1 MNLKEKLFLKA
12 QSAREN
18 SYSPY
23 SKFAVGSAI
32 KFKNIDEI
40 YSGCNIENGSF
51 GATICAERVA
61 IYKGISEIKKQSIEA
76 ILIITS
82 GDEGD
87 YPCGLCLQTLSE
99 FSNNDTTVYLANPK
113 EIKREFKF
121 NDMMPYRFDFFK

>member
-1 MNLKEKLFLKA
+1 MKLKKTLFEKA
-12 QSAREN
+12 RDAREN

-23 SKFAVGSAI
+23 SNFSVGSAI
-32 KFKNIDEI
+32 KFKDSDHI

-51 GATICAERVA
+51 GGTICAERVA
-61 IYKGISEIKKQSIEA
+61 IYKGISELKKQCIEA
-76 ILIITS
+76 IMIVTS
-82 GDEGD
+82 GENGD

-99 FSNNDTTVYLANPK
+99 FSNDETIVYLANPN

>member
-1 MNLKEKLFLKA
+1 MKEILFEKA
-12 QSAREN
+12 RVAREN

-32 KFKNIDEI
+32 KFKGNDQI

-51 GATICAERVA
+51 GGTICAERVA
-61 IYKGISEIKKQSIEA
+61 IYKGISELKKQCIEA
-76 ILIITS
+76 IMIVTS
-82 GDEGD
+82 GKDGD

-99 FSNNDTTVYLANPK
+99 FSDDETMVYLANPS